1 MARST
6 SAQRPRGSR
15 PTGARTRQ
23 DARSSRRAK
32 ARRGAQSRRDP
43 QVRKSSARG
52 AGGSRRA
59 GGLPPAR
66 VGTPRQRHRWILAA
80 VLVCALLLSGRL
92 LWVQGLNAQAL
103 AAQAVKDRTATR
115 TIAAPRG
122 EILDDTGAV
131 LASSVERYDLWV
143 NQLQV
148 GDYRDGAD
156 DLPADQKGIKGA
168 AQQLAPLLGWSVEK
182 TEKALTGDR
191 GFVYLRKQVD
201 PEVRDAVMSLGID
214 GIGSDRV
221 SRRIYPAGSV
231 GGNVIGFTGSDGTAL
246 AGAELQY
253 DDLLRGQNGSVTYER
268 GAGGQVIPTGR
279 QETVEAVDGQDIQL
293 TIDRDVQWRAQ
304 QIVQQTVEK
313 WGTAG
318 GSAVVLDARTGQIV
332 ALADYPTFDPNAP
345 GQAAPEHRGNMAI
358 SDVFE
363 PGSTGKM
370 ITVAAALEE
379 GTVSPSTQYTVP
391 YTMKINGS
399 EIKDASPHPVE
410 HLTVAGVLRHSS
422 NIGAVQI
429 AETMTPETRH
439 DYMMR
444 FGLGKPTGVGLPG
457 ESGGIVHPASAWQGH
472 TRSAIAFGH
481 GYSVT
486 ALQMTTVLG
495 TLVNDGVRVQPSI
508 VAGTRGPDGE
518 ITPLSQPE
526 QTRVVSSETAHTMIQ
541 LLDNA
546 ADDETSGVAVPHY
559 ATAGKSGTA
568 QVPDG
573 TYTTSFIGTA
583 PADDPRYVVG
593 VFLFGMHGFNSGT
606 KSAGPA
612 FSELMSATLQDRGVA
627 PTGRPQT
634 TFENEW

>member
-6 SAQRPRGSR
+6 SSRRSSGSR
-15 PTGARTRQ
+15 SPGA
-23 DARSSRRAK
+23 S
-32 ARRGAQSRRDP
+32 ARRGATPRPSGSRRPTGSRRPD
-43 QVRKSSARG
+43 S
-52 AGGSRRA
+52 SRRA

-80 VLVCALLLSGRL
+80 VMICALLLSGRL

-103 AAQAVKDRTATR
+103 AAQAVEDRTATR
-115 TIAAPRG
+115 TITAPRG
-122 EILDDTGAV
+122 QILDSEGAV

-148 GDYRDGAD
+148 DDYRKDAD
-156 DLPADQKGIKGA
+156 DLPADEKGIKGA
-168 AQQLAPLLGWSVEK
+168 ARQLAPLLGWSVEK

-191 GFVYLRKQVD
+191 GFQYLRKEVD
-201 PEVRDAVMSLGID
+201 PALRDAVMSLRIN
-214 GIGSDRV
+214 GIGADRV
-221 SRRIYPAGSV
+221 SRRIYPAGAV
-231 GGNVIGFTGSDGTAL
+231 GGNIIGFTGSDGTAL

-253 DDLLRGQNGSVTYER
+253 DDLLRGENGSVTYER

-304 QIVQQTVEK
+304 QIVQKTVEK

-345 GQAAPEHRGNMAI
+345 GRAEPEHRGNMTI
-358 SDVFE
+358 SNVFE

-379 GTVSPSTQYTVP
+379 GTVSPATEYTVP
-391 YTMKINGS
+391 YRMTINGS
-399 EIKDASPHPVE
+399 EIKDARPHEVQ

-457 ESGGIVHPASAWQGH
+457 ESGGVVHPASAWQGH

-486 ALQMTTVLG
+486 ALQMTSVLG
-495 TLVNDGVRVQPSI
+495 TLVNDGVRVEPSI

-526 QTRVVSSETAHTMIQ
+526 QTRVVSSKTARTMIQ

-546 ADDETSGVAVPHY
+546 ADDETSRVAVPHY

-583 PADDPRYVVG
+583 PADNPRYVVG
-593 VFLFGMHGFNSGT
+593 VFLYGMHGFNSGT
-606 KSAGPA
+606 TSAGPA
-612 FSELMSATLQDRGVA
+612 FNELMSATLQDRGVA